1 MKKFIAYSTVMMIT
15 INLITPLLSAQTP
28 PVNQTLTRNPQF
40 FCGYCHVLTYPKII
54 KKSYK
59 SWKKG
64 KHGEKEISCEECHY
78 PPEKLAVKIPEH
90 KKIPHDEKAA
100 AGKKASEREFMQTQ
114 LEVLARQITML
125 GMEESVVRTSSRIDD
140 QSCTTSN
147 CHPTSGKGEKA
158 EYWDKKLKFTEYER
172 PDKTKAVIS
181 FTHKK
186 HFDKKK
192 WVAGQQLHC
201 TTCHHRET
209 EQKHFEVSKQS
220 CALCHF
226 KNAPF
231 AEERAKCSLC
241 HEMPEESIIQLV
253 KAGKSGEPPEEGA
266 INHKKLEEKNVPCAS
281 CHLQVVRGNGAV
293 NQGKCLNCHE
303 KSQSIMKDWDNQLI
317 VHQEHVAAQTAD
329 CFNCH
334 ETIQHQL
341 ESKDYDHIDA
351 ALADCRECHAKPH
364 LQQRQL
370 LAGLGGH
377 GMEKAYPVN
386 HYAVNVNCAGCHD
399 KESHDEKGRAI
410 KIATAENCVSCH
422 SEKERGLIEQ
432 WKGDVADFFME
443 ARDMEKEA
451 LEALEAAKGKLSEAT
466 FQQAMALFQNGQ
478 ENLRIVDSGGGVHN
492 KKFSVSLLDVAIIHF
507 EDVMDM
513 VKAD

>member
-1 MKKFIAYSTVMMIT
+1 MKKFTAYSTVMMIT

-54 KKSYK
+54 KKAYQ
-59 SWKKG
+59 SWKKD
-64 KHGEKEISCEECHY
+64 KHEEMAVSCEECHY
-78 PPEKLAVKIPEH
+78 PPEQMTVRIPEH
-90 KKIPHDEKAA
+90 EKIPNDEKP
-100 AGKKASEREFMQTQ
+100 AGEKKPTDSEFIKTQ
-114 LEVLARQITML
+114 LAVLSRQITVL
-125 GMEESVVRTSSRIDD
+125 GMEESVVRTKPRIDD
-140 QSCTTSN
+140 RSCTTSN
-147 CHPTSGKGEKA
+147 CHPTTGKGEKG
-158 EYWDKKLKFTEYER
+158 EYWVKKLNFKKYQRSNQTE
-172 PDKTKAVIS
+172 AVVS
-181 FTHKK
+181 FTHEL

-192 WVAGQQLHC
+192 WVNGQQLHC
-201 TTCHHRET
+201 STCHLHQT
-209 EQKHFEVSKQS
+209 EMKHFEVSKKS
-220 CALCHF
+220 CFLCHF
-226 KNAPF
+226 KNTTF
-231 AEERAKCSLC
+231 AEGRAKCSAC
-241 HEMPEESIIQLV
+241 HEIPKDPIIQLTKTGISAESAADSTV
-253 KAGKSGEPPEEGA
+253 T
-266 INHKKLEEKNVPCAS
+266 HKTLEENNVPCAS
-281 CHLQVVRGNGAV
+281 CHLQHVQGNGIV

-303 KSQSIMKDWDNQLI
+303 KSQSIMKDWNNQLI

-351 ALADCRECHAKPH
+351 ALADCRECHAEPH
-364 LQQRQL
+364 FHQRQL
-370 LAGLGGH
+370 LAGIGGY
-377 GMEKAYPVN
+377 GMEKPYPVN
-386 HYAVNVNCAGCHD
+386 HYQVNVNCSGCHSQL
-399 KESHDEKGRAI
+399 SHDEKGRMVMEAS
-410 KIATAENCVSCH
+410 AETCVSCH
-422 SEKERGLIEQ
+422 SENERGLIEQ

-443 ARDMEKEA
+443 ARDMEQEA